1 LQLKCEKDGE
11 KNITTVQPYRYDEE
25 ASLKKFYLAIIM
37 HEYPFNISEHEY
49 FVDFIKSLRPS
60 FPIKSHVTV
69 RKEIMNVFLQE
80 KEKLYTYFKCLMPL

>member
-37 HEYPFNISEHEY
+37 HEYPFNISEHE
-49 FVDFIKSLRPS
+49 
-60 FPIKSHVTV
+60 
-69 RKEIMNVFLQE
+69 
-80 KEKLYTYFKCLMPL
+80 